1 MRRKGREFLSWGLRK
16 KGTKKGNEQPRSAPI
31 KAKTEMMDLYASS
44 QGTTPS
50 PGERYRRSRSRRE
63 RDFGGSHRE
72 YERPSIR
79 TRVSSEN
86 DETDDG
92 GSRDY

>member
-1 MRRKGREFLSWGLRK
+1 MSTELWSRGTLG
-16 KGTKKGNEQPRSAPI
+16 KGTLFRYPPSWVPT
-31 KAKTEMMDLYASS
+31 KTEMMGLYASS
-44 QGTTPS
+44 QGTTTS
-50 PGERYRRSRSRRE
+50 LGERYRRSHSRRK

-86 DETDDG
+86 EETDGG